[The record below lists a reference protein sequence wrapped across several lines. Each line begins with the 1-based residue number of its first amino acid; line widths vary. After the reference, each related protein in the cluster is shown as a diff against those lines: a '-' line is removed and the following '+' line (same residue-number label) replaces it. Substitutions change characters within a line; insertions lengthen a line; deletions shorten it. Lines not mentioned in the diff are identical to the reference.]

1 MEEDITLNE
10 AKELVAKFSN
20 PEHKNK
26 EDELFKIAAAKLLE
40 ETDPGFEYEY
50 EHESEEEVSVEK
62 PDESL
67 ITRAKNYGK
76 EVVNNIQ
83 SLGAAG
89 TVAFSSAVYF
99 QSVEAF
105 ETTHE
110 IGSIIRSVE
119 SNYGQSLMSYIGSII
134 TEMTEE
140 SDAEESQSE
149 ESDAEESESEV
160 EETQESESEVEETQ
174 ESESEVEETQESES
188 NNTLEQPKD
197 NNEDEHQEKTEN
209 EESAIETN
217 GSKTK
222 SNVQTDVIQSET
234 NGGGD
239 IDAINDIKPHSM
251 IGDDAFEPVF
261 TPHDAIVASPAGPKL

>member
-50 EHESEEEVSVEK
+50 EHESEEEEASVEK

-76 EVVNNIQ
+76 EVVNNVQ

-149 ESDAEESESEV
+149 ESDAEESQSENKV
-160 EETQESESEVEETQ
+160 EQ
-174 ESESEVEETQESES
+174 S
-188 NNTLEQPKD
+188 NPQ
-197 NNEDEHQEKTEN
+197 NNEHREESKN
-209 EESAIETN
+209 EESSVETD
-217 GSKTK
+217 SSETK
-222 SNVQTDVIQSET
+222 SNIQTDSVQSET
-234 NGGGD
+234 NGGGN
-239 IDAINDIKPHSM
+239 IDPLDDIKPHSM
-251 IGDDAFEPVF
+251 IGDDAFEPVY
-261 TPHDAIVASPAGPKL
+261 TSNDAIITSPSGPKL

>member
-1 MEEDITLNE
+1 MKEDITLNE

-50 EHESEEEVSVEK
+50 EHESEEEVLVEK

-149 ESDAEESESEV
+149 ESDTEEAVEESDTAESESEA
-160 EETQESESEVEETQ
+160 EETQESESDNTL
-174 ESESEVEETQESES
+174 
-188 NNTLEQPKD
+188 TLEQPKD

-234 NGGGD
+234 NGGGN
-239 IDAINDIKPHSM
+239 IDAIDNIKPHSM
-251 IGDDAFEPVF
+251 VEDDAFEPVF
-261 TPHDAIVASPAGPKL
+261 TPYDAIITSPSGPKQ

>member
-1 MEEDITLNE
+1 MKEDITLNE

-50 EHESEEEVSVEK
+50 EHESEEEVLVEK

-110 IGSIIRSVE
+110 IGFIIRSVE

-149 ESDAEESESEV
+149 ESDTA
-160 EETQESESEVEETQ
+160 
-174 ESESEVEETQESES
+174 ESES

-197 NNEDEHQEKTEN
+197 NNKDEHQEKTEN

-239 IDAINDIKPHSM
+239 IDAIDDIKPHSM

-261 TPHDAIVASPAGPKL
+261 TPHDAIVTSPAGPKL

>member
-76 EVVNNIQ
+76 EVVNNVQ

-140 SDAEESQSE
+140 SDAEESQ
-149 ESDAEESESEV
+149 
-160 EETQESESEVEETQ
+160 SEVEETQ

>member
-1 MEEDITLNE
+1 MKEDITLNE

-50 EHESEEEVSVEK
+50 EHESEEEVLVEK

-149 ESDAEESESEV
+149 ESDTA
-160 EETQESESEVEETQ
+160 
-174 ESESEVEETQESES
+174 ESES

-197 NNEDEHQEKTEN
+197 NNKDEHQEKTEN

-239 IDAINDIKPHSM
+239 IDAIDNIKPHSM
-251 IGDDAFEPVF
+251 VEDDAFEPVF
-261 TPHDAIVASPAGPKL
+261 TPYDAIITSPSGPKQ

>member
-1 MEEDITLNE
+1 MKEDITLNE

-50 EHESEEEVSVEK
+50 EHESEEEVLVEK

-149 ESDAEESESEV
+149 ESDTEEAVEESDTAESESEA
-160 EETQESESEVEETQ
+160 EETQESESDNTL
-174 ESESEVEETQESES
+174 
-188 NNTLEQPKD
+188 TLEQPKD

-234 NGGGD
+234 NGGGN
-239 IDAINDIKPHSM
+239 IDAIDDIKPHSM
-251 IGDDAFEPVF
+251 VEDDAFEPVF
-261 TPHDAIVASPAGPKL
+261 TPYDAIITSPSGPKQ

>member
-1 MEEDITLNE
+1 MKEDITLNE

-50 EHESEEEVSVEK
+50 EHESEEEVLVEK

-149 ESDAEESESEV
+149 ESDTEEAVEESDTAESESEA
-160 EETQESESEVEETQ
+160 EETQESESDNTL
-174 ESESEVEETQESES
+174 
-188 NNTLEQPKD
+188 TLEQPKD

-234 NGGGD
+234 NGGGNIYA
-239 IDAINDIKPHSM
+239 IDNIKPHSM
-251 IGDDAFEPVF
+251 VEDDAFEPVF
-261 TPHDAIVASPAGPKL
+261 TPYDAIITSPSGPKQ

>member
-1 MEEDITLNE
+1 MKEDITLNE

-50 EHESEEEVSVEK
+50 EHESEEEVLVEK

-149 ESDAEESESEV
+149 ESDTEEAVEESDTAESESEA
-160 EETQESESEVEETQ
+160 EETQESESDNTL
-174 ESESEVEETQESES
+174 
-188 NNTLEQPKD
+188 TLEQPKD

-234 NGGGD
+234 NGGGN
-239 IDAINDIKPHSM
+239 IDAIDNIKPHSM
-251 IGDDAFEPVF
+251 VGDDAFEPVF
-261 TPHDAIVASPAGPKL
+261 TPYDAIITSPSGPK

>member
-149 ESDAEESESEV
+149 ESDTA
-160 EETQESESEVEETQ
+160 
-174 ESESEVEETQESES
+174 ESES

-197 NNEDEHQEKTEN
+197 NNKDEHQEKTEN

-239 IDAINDIKPHSM
+239 IDAIDDIKPHSM

-261 TPHDAIVASPAGPKL
+261 TPHDAIVTSPNGPLI

>member
-76 EVVNNIQ
+76 EVVNNVQ

-140 SDAEESQSE
+140 SDAEES
-149 ESDAEESESEV
+149 
-160 EETQESESEVEETQ
+160 
-174 ESESEVEETQESES
+174 ES

-239 IDAINDIKPHSM
+239 IDAIDDIKPHSM

>member
-62 PDESL
+62 RDESL

-149 ESDAEESESEV
+149 ESDAEESQSEV